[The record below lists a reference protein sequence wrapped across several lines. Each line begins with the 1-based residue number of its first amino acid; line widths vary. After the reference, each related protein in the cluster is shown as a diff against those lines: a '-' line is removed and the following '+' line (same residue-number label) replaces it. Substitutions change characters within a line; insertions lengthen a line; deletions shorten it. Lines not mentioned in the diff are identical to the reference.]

1 MKKKIFKYFSCMIT
15 VAILATTLLLSWVNY
30 GMFKNRVMD
39 DLRTYGRVFSRILPD
54 DEGTQEE
61 DALAQLTQEGLRV
74 TLIHPDGTVYYDN
87 FADPATMENHADRPE
102 IQQTMENGEGSDI
115 RNSSTIDQ
123 SSFYY
128 AVRLEDGDIL
138 RLAQEASS
146 IWSVYMRSTPL
157 ILLLAAVA
165 ATEYWFFQ
173 LWRLDWHVPMFYGG
187 DGIYWVGQVQ
197 RSYGELSGSLGW
209 PFYEVA
215 GRYDPNYDLIYDIFV
230 WFVGLFT
237 KDTGTVFNLYVLVIP
252 FANALAGYAV
262 FRMVGLRR
270 WLSFAFGL
278 TFGLTPYVQQR
289 MAGHMMLAACE
300 FVPFSVLLCLWCAE
314 DEQFNRPG
322 RGFFKNKR
330 NWLALAMAWGI
341 ANNGAAYYP
350 YFTCFFLCVTA
361 LCLILRDRRW
371 RAGTSCVVT
380 IAEIVAWMIPDF
392 FPMVLGILNGQG
404 STLTNGVYRSPVGAD
419 IYSLRISSLLLSP
432 NGFGLQKLANWMG
445 RYFHVLATD
454 EGPMYNENA
463 YGYLGIVGIFGF
475 LALLLMLLHSRDW
488 KAGRTERPE
497 LEDRL
502 WLLSRLNVMAL
513 LLATI
518 AGFGGIIGIF
528 VRFIRGYNR
537 ISPYIA
543 FFALLAVG
551 LALEK
556 QLTRRT
562 GRSRKAL
569 AAVAILLLGYGY
581 WEQQGLFR
589 PAYEEIQDK
598 WYQDAAFMNE
608 VEAAAGDGAMLFTLP
623 YMKNFENGSLNNMW
637 DYTLLR
643 GPLHSKTLKF
653 TYGAGY
659 GTKNDLWYRET
670 SELEPDAMV
679 AELRT
684 QGMTGIYL
692 DLDGYPEDEQ
702 QSALAALTEAA
713 GCGPE
718 DVIHSGSGLLC
729 YIPLGQE

>member
-1 MKKKIFKYFSCMIT
+1 MTAKKKT
-15 VAILATTLLLSWVNY
+15 VIGYVLASLAIIAADQTLKAWVVRNIPL
-30 GMFKNRVMD
+30 NASAAQQR
-39 DLRTYGRVFSRILPD
+39 
-54 DEGTQEE
+54 
-61 DALAQLTQEGLRV
+61 ALIPGVVHLT
-74 TLIHPDGTVYYDN
+74 H
-87 FADPATMENHADRPE
+87 
-102 IQQTMENGEGSDI
+102 I
-115 RNSSTIDQ
+115 RNS
-123 SSFYY
+123 
-128 AVRLEDGDIL
+128 G
-138 RLAQEASS
+138 
-146 IWSVYMRSTPL
+146 
-157 ILLLAAVA
+157 VA
-165 ATEYWFFQ
+165 FG
-173 LWRLDWHVPMFYGG
+173 MFSGG
-187 DGIYWVGQVQ
+187 
-197 RSYGELSGSLGW
+197 
-209 PFYEVA
+209 
-215 GRYDPNYDLIYDIFV
+215 
-230 WFVGLFT
+230 
-237 KDTGTVFNLYVLVIP
+237 
-252 FANALAGYAV
+252 
-262 FRMVGLRR
+262 R
-270 WLSFAFGL
+270 WL
-278 TFGLTPYVQQR
+278 
-289 MAGHMMLAACE
+289 
-300 FVPFSVLLCLWCAE
+300 
-314 DEQFNRPG
+314 
-322 RGFFKNKR
+322 
-330 NWLALAMAWGI
+330 
-341 ANNGAAYYP
+341 
-350 YFTCFFLCVTA
+350 
-361 LCLILRDRRW
+361 
-371 RAGTSCVVT
+371 
-380 IAEIVAWMIPDF
+380 
-392 FPMVLGILNGQG
+392 
-404 STLTNGVYRSPVGAD
+404 
-419 IYSLRISSLLLSP
+419 
-432 NGFGLQKLANWMG
+432 
-445 RYFHVLATD
+445 
-454 EGPMYNENA
+454 
-463 YGYLGIVGIFGF
+463 F
-475 LALLLMLLHSRDW
+475 LALLAAFCVIVVWALVRHKLTAPWERWLAVLAMAGAIGNGIDRALYGYVVDMFELEFMHFAVFNIADIAINVCCILFVLLMLLRSRDW

-497 LEDRL
+497 LGDRL

-562 GRSRKAL
+562 GRSRKVL

-581 WEQQGLFR
+581 WEQQGFFR
-589 PAYEEIQDK
+589 PEYEEIQDK
-598 WYQDAAFMNE
+598 WYQDEAFMNE